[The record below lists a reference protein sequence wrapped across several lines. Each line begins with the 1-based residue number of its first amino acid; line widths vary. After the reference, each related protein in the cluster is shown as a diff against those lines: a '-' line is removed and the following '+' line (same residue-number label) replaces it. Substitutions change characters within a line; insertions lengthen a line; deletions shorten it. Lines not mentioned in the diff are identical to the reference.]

1 MKRFLKWVVS
11 LCVAAL
17 VVVGVVVGLFLYMPS
32 DYERRLSAIEALA
45 QRGVEQGHWP
55 GVMWAILM
63 PGDILET
70 GAAGHSDLSNETA
83 MTPETVMP
91 IGSITKVLVGLSA
104 AIAARDGDL
113 DLDAPV
119 SDYLT
124 IPFDPPDGKPRT
136 FGELATHTS
145 GIFDTDEGYEA
156 VGYHYGN
163 VQHPIALPDFLARY
177 LGEAGDLY
185 SLDNFADWGP
195 GERYAYS
202 NVGAGLAGQ
211 VIADAVG
218 QSFERYSTDRIVSPL
233 GLSGFW
239 GPVGPP
245 QGSELARAALYT
257 RDARGDFEPI
267 EPYGLATW
275 PDGQFNASAT
285 DLAKLMATLLNGGA
299 WEGDQLLPSDAVA
312 LQQSPRV
319 SDIPGKESPGDYVG
333 LFWEGET
340 LEFGPL
346 SLTVVGHSGGDPG
359 VITFMYQVPD
369 NPTAFVLML
378 NGEPNGTIGLLSL
391 VRLIRLMAG
400 MPLPDG
406 R

>member
-1 MKRFLKWVVS
+1 MKRFIRWGVGLV
-11 LCVAAL
+11 VAAL
-17 VVVGVVVGLFLYMPS
+17 VVIGVAVALFLHMPS
-32 DYERRLSAIEALA
+32 DYDRRLLAIEAQA

-55 GVMWAILM
+55 GVMWAIVK
-63 PGDILET
+63 PGEVLVT
-70 GAAGHSDLSNETA
+70 GAAGFSNLSNETV

-91 IGSITKVLVGLSA
+91 IGSISKVLVGLSV
-104 AIAARDGDL
+104 AIAAQEGDL
-113 DLDAPV
+113 GLEAPV
-119 SDYLT
+119 SEYLT

-136 FGELATHTS
+136 LGALATHTS
-145 GIFDTDEGYEA
+145 GIIDTDDGYEA
-156 VGYHYGN
+156 VGYHYGSER
-163 VQHPIALPDFLARY
+163 HPIALPDFLARY

-185 SLDNFADWGP
+185 SSDNFADWGP

-211 VIADAVG
+211 VVADAVG
-218 QSFERYSTDRIVSPL
+218 QSFEHYSTDKIVGPL

-245 QGSELARAALYT
+245 QGSELARAVLYD
-257 RDARGDFEPI
+257 RDALGAFEPI
-267 EPYGLATW
+267 TPYGLATW
-275 PDGQFNASAT
+275 PDGQFNASAA
-285 DLAKLMATLLNGGA
+285 DLAKLMATLLNGGV
-299 WEGDQLLPSDAVA
+299 WEGTQLLPSDAVA

-319 SDIPGKESPGDYVG
+319 SDVPGKELSGDYIG
-333 LFWEGET
+333 LFWERET

-346 SLTVVGHSGGDPG
+346 ALTFVGHSGGDPG

-400 MPLPDG
+400 VPLPDG
-406 R
+406 P